1 MDKALALQP
10 QELRAVEGLK
20 AMADPNRMH
29 IVTMLSNQEMCAIEL
44 LRQLE
49 ISQPTL
55 SHHMKVLIL
64 ASIVKTRKSGAQV
77 YYTVNA
83 AKLEKM
89 PPIWRRRFLTWGI
102 AIAVFGMR
110 FVFPIVIVAAFSGI
124 SR

>member
-10 QELRAVEGLK
+10 QELRAGEGLK

-83 AKLEKM
+83 AKLEE
-89 PPIWRRRFLTWGI
+89 L
-102 AIAVFGMR
+102 A
-110 FVFPIVIVAAFSGI
+110 SLLDGI
-124 SR
+124 SRGPAVR